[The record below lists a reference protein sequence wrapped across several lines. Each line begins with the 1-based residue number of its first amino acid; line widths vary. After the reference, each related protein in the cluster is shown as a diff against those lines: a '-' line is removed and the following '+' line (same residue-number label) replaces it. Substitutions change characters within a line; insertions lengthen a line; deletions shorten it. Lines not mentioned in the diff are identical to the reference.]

1 MAAEPGIE
9 YAPLYYKSFE
19 KFKEEQLKLHK
30 GNFDSFMTIPSHIVP
45 TINWWITNITSS
57 YKTIS
62 HGPPQVIIYSDASNK
77 AWGANNIHKGGEWS
91 EEEQE
96 FHIKIL
102 ELKACQFALKTF
114 CKNSN
119 NIHLQVFID
128 NTTSS
133 SYMTKFGGRSG
144 KLNMI
149 ARDIWFR
156 FLERVIHLSVAHV
169 PGVDNN
175 EADEES
181 RKVNDYTEWSLT
193 PKVFDAIKSAYPE
206 MSVDLFAS

>member
-9 YAPLYYKSFE
+9 YIPLYYKPS
-19 KFKEEQLKLHK
+19 KKVKEEQLKFHK

-45 TINWWITNITSS
+45 TINYWITNITSS
-57 YKTIS
+57 YKPIS
-62 HGPPQVIIYSDASNK
+62 HGPPQVVLYSDISNK
-77 AWGANNIHKGGEWS
+77 AWGAFNKTNNIHTGGEWS
-91 EEEQE
+91 AEEQE
-96 FHIKIL
+96 FHINIL
-102 ELKACQFALKTF
+102 ELNACQFALKTL
-114 CKNSN
+114 CNSSN
-119 NIHLQVFID
+119 NIHVQVFMD
-128 NTTSS
+128 NTKSC
-133 SYMTKFGGRSG
+133 SYITKFGGRSD

-149 ARDIWFR
+149 WFQC
-156 FLERVIHLSVAHV
+156 LERVIHLSVAHV

-181 RKVNDYTEWSLT
+181 RKVNDDTEWSLT